1 MKKKADDAKS
11 QASRGLTLKSKKTK
25 SEWDLSSDDESSVDS
40 DDKNS
45 EERAEEEIEAEAQI
59 IADALDDE
67 NKPEE
72 FDM

>member
-1 MKKKADDAKS
+1 M
-11 QASRGLTLKSKKTK
+11 SRGLTLKSKQTK

-45 EERAEEEIEAEAQI
+45 EERAQEEIEAEAQI
-59 IADALDDE
+59 IADALDDD

-72 FDM
+72 FDK

>member
-1 MKKKADDAKS
+1 M
-11 QASRGLTLKSKKTK
+11 
-25 SEWDLSSDDESSVDS
+25 SSDDESSVDS

-45 EERAEEEIEAEAQI
+45 EERAQEEIEAEAQI